1 MSSPKSVI
9 TRKAAKAVV
18 AHSAHGTVSKAR
30 RQPVRTAT
38 LLGLGAALGTIIGFL
53 LGRRQGT
60 PVSPPSPFAHAPATP
75 PPTPTPPP
83 VVSTPA

>member
-1 MSSPKSVI
+1 MSSPKSII

-38 LLGLGAALGTIIGFL
+38 LLGLGAMLGTVIGFL
-53 LGRRQGT
+53 LGRRQGST
-60 PVSPPSPFAHAPATP
+60 VAPSPFAHAPATP
-75 PPTPTPPP
+75 FPAPTPPP